1 MAGST
6 GTRMNSASRGAE
18 TRVSGA
24 ATRVLFSPKGGTSK
38 ELARLIKAAKKE
50 IVVAVYAFSSKYL
63 GQALSAALKRGIKIR
78 VLLDGG
84 NARKAYSIDE
94 WLACEGIDV
103 RFIEI
108 KRGSLHHKFML
119 IDARSITTGS
129 YNFTNESEFRNYE
142 AAIFT
147 NNKALIQAFAA
158 EFERLWK
165 LCTPAASAATLPS
178 DGEATAPPVA
188 RKSIAGT
195 VRMTGKKRSA
205 KSADSRYR
213 RPRKAFTG
221 SVMARKMQTQE
232 ANMCR

>member
-1 MAGST
+1 MASIPG
-6 GTRMNSASRGAE
+6 
-18 TRVSGA
+18 
-24 ATRVLFSPKGGTSK
+24 TRVLFSPKGGTSK
-38 ELARLIKAAKKE
+38 ELARLIKAAKEE

-94 WLACEGIDV
+94 WLANEGITV

-119 IDARSITTGS
+119 IDARIISTGS

-147 NNKALIQAFAA
+147 NNKALIQSFAA
-158 EFERLWK
+158 EFERLWSQ
-165 LCTPAASAATLPS
+165 CAPDESAVQPPIDAEAAGALQ
-178 DGEATAPPVA
+178 G
-188 RKSIAGT
+188 
-195 VRMTGKKRSA
+195 
-205 KSADSRYR
+205 
-213 RPRKAFTG
+213 
-221 SVMARKMQTQE
+221 
-232 ANMCR
+232 AN